1 MRRTTRNYILD
12 AVFGSILLFQGITGF
27 VLWFILPGGG
37 YRYRGGLGLD
47 EARSTF
53 LFERHTWIDIH
64 KWVAVALLVIFA
76 LHLVIHWQ
84 WIFYMTKS
92 YFRQEK
98 EVRG

>member
-1 MRRTTRNYILD
+1 MRKTTRNYIID
-12 AVFGSILLFQGITGF
+12 AIFGLLLLFQGVTGF

-64 KWVAVALLVIFA
+64 DWLAVALVVMSAIHIA
-76 LHLVIHWQ
+76 IHWR
-84 WIFYMTKS
+84 WIYYMTKS
-92 YFRQEK
+92 YFRQGK
-98 EVRG
+98 IRD